1 MQEITREMSISHA
14 EFRRVLALAFR
25 QEFQPVGSGSVEF
38 ENSDGS
44 IRLILGQETS
54 RRMGSITIA
63 VTRLTLRFS
72 GMGPDRMQDFLV
84 RFDRSFQR
92 GGG

>member
-14 EFRRVLALAFR
+14 EFRRVMALAFR
-25 QEFQPVGSGSVEF
+25 QEFQPAGAGAAEF
-38 ENSDGS
+38 INSDAS
-44 IRLILGQETS
+44 IHLILSEESS
-54 RRMGSITIA
+54 RRMGAITIP
-63 VTRLTLRFS
+63 VTRLTLRFN
-72 GMGPDRMQDFLV
+72 GMDPESVRAFLV

>member
-1 MQEITREMSISHA
+1 MQDITREMSISHA
-14 EFRRVLALAFR
+14 EFRRVLVLAFG
-25 QEFQPVGSGSVEF
+25 QEFRPVGAGSVEF

-44 IRLILGQETS
+44 IRLSLGTESS
-54 RRMGSITIA
+54 RRMGSLTIP
-63 VTRLTLRFS
+63 VTRLTLRFN
-72 GMGPDRMQDFLV
+72 GLDPVHIRDFLV